1 MASET
6 LNLSVFNLLDWCP
19 VRPWICLSPSCLSL
33 LLLCPDFCMGVWD
46 PNLGPHACLA
56 CALPLNCIPSL
67 RRLWVPFAHNST
79 GFSEDTCHLSM
90 QGHPRVLLL
99 LLCFWRV
106 NINDVRDAVCG
117 KRLFIYHLCVPST
130 SLRTFS
136 EGRVVAVGEP
146 SSETLWS
153 LTKSSLIVQTP
164 WSGWIHW
171 TLFLMDLGLSLGS
184 CSGLLG
190 GCSALL

>member
-1 MASET
+1 MASEV
-6 LNLSVFNLLDWCP
+6 L
-19 VRPWICLSPSCLSL
+19 ICLSPSCSSL
-33 LLLCPDFCMGVWD
+33 LLSCSDFCMGGWD

-67 RRLWVPFAHNST
+67 IRLWVLFARNFT

-90 QGHPRVLLL
+90 QGHQSALLL
-99 LLCFWRV
+99 LLCFWKV

-130 SLRTFS
+130 PLTTSS
-136 EGRVVAVGEP
+136 ERRVVAVGEP

-164 WSGWIHW
+164 WLGWIHW
-171 TLFLMDLGLSLGS
+171 TLFQMDLGLSLGS
-184 CSGLLG
+184 CSGILG
-190 GCSALL
+190 GCSVLLWYEAGASKPSWIEWG